1 MKKLN
6 FIVESNESVAKD
18 CYRMD
23 LCCTDEQYRFSGEF
37 VELLIEDCYLRRP
50 LSVADSKDNRITL
63 IYKVVG
69 EGTKILS
76 EYCEGRQIDV
86 LTDLGRG
93 FDAACCKQKALL
105 LGGGLGAAPLYMLA
119 KELKAQGKTVEA
131 VLGFGSEEEIV
142 LEEEFS
148 KICDSLTIATMDGS
162 KGIKGT
168 PCDVIKQTKPS
179 FDFYY
184 CCGPMVMM
192 KSVSKMLPGKGE
204 ASLEERMG
212 CGAGFCYGC
221 SINTAKGPKR
231 VCKDGPV
238 FKTED
243 LLW

>member
-1 MKKLN
+1 MKKLD
-6 FIVESNESVAKD
+6 FIVESNKAVAKD
-18 CYRMD
+18 CYRLD
-23 LCCTDEQYRFSGEF
+23 LSCTDPLYRFSGEF
-37 VELLIEDCYLRRP
+37 VELAIEGCFLRRP
-50 LSVADSKDNRITL
+50 LSVADSRDNKITL

-76 EYCEGRQIDV
+76 EYTEGRQINV

-93 FDAACCKQKALL
+93 FDADCCKKEALL

-119 KELKAQGKTVEA
+119 KQLKAQGKKVNA
-131 VLGFGSEEEIV
+131 ILGFGCSEDIV
-142 LEEEFS
+142 MESEF
-148 KICDSLTIATMDGS
+148 KNLCDTLTIVTMDGS
-162 KGIKGT
+162 EGIKGT
-168 PCDVIKQTKPS
+168 PCEGFKQIKPS

-192 KSVSKMLPGKGE
+192 KAVSKLLPGKGE

-212 CGAGFCYGC
+212 CGTGICYGC
-221 SINTAKGPKR
+221 SINTTKGPKR